1 MDRFNLQKTDLAI
14 KLGIDV
20 KNFKDINNINI
31 DINKFNKFLHDK
43 ETNKNYNDI
52 INLDTIITNK
62 KLLNNLKT
70 NIGILQYNIF
80 HKNTINKDINR
91 DLLDMFI
98 AANISDAKTP
108 CEFNYQKM
116 KDNIDFFK
124 NYLLQ
129 LNE

>member
-31 DINKFNKFLHDK
+31 DINKFNKFLHNN

-62 KLLNNLKT
+62 KLFNNLKT

-80 HKNTINKDINR
+80 HKNTMNKDINR

-98 AANISDAKTP
+98 AANISTTETP
-108 CEFNYQKM
+108 FEFNYQKT

-124 NYLLQ
+124 NYLL
-129 LNE
+129 